1 MRLGGTRMDN
11 VLAAAGERSLAALKD
26 RTRGSA
32 MDRGALC
39 WGARRVSANSG
50 DRVEAAPGFGMCGV
64 RARGENLSRVQLR
77 AMAVEFPEVQ
87 GHPNRLP
94 FEGVLTLVD
103 VASDK
108 APSGSRGHRVVL
120 TREAAEAA
128 LPSLLGMAVGYKA
141 GWDGHD
147 ARQKCGII
155 TSAEVEGRRLTVGGF
170 LFARDFPEFGLKH
183 GLETGRSAEQSPL
196 EGDAMGMSYELADA
210 HVADMWASIWTLTR
224 ATFTGAAILLRE
236 KAAYRGTSFRVK
248 RPGCAGSRG
257 NGTKVH

>member
-1 MRLGGTRMDN
+1 MERDSTWAVGMRAGMSGRGLGERRSGAPRGLDRDGVGCPGTRS
-11 VLAAAGERSLAALKD
+11 GAAL
-26 RTRGSA
+26 RA
-32 MDRGALC
+32 GAEPVRLRSGLC
-39 WGARRVSANSG
+39 GARAQR
-50 DRVEAAPGFGMCGV
+50 EAV
-64 RARGENLSRVQLR
+64 ARLQLH
-77 AMAVEFPEVQ
+77 AMAVEFPEVH

-120 TREAAEAA
+120 TREAAETA

-155 TSAEVEGRRLTVGGF
+155 TAAELDGRRLVVSGF
-170 LFARDFPEFGLKH
+170 LFARDFPEFVREMEKEPG
-183 GLETGRSAEQSPL
+183 GGAF
-196 EGDAMGMSYELADA
+196 GDGSMGMSYELADA
-210 HVADMWASIWTLTR
+210 HVADMRASVWTLTR

-236 KAAYRGTSFRVK
+236 KAAYRSTSFRVK
-248 RPGCAGSRG
+248 RPACAGTRVSA
-257 NGTKVH
+257 KSC

>member
-1 MRLGGTRMDN
+1 MK
-11 VLAAAGERSLAALKD
+11 AATAEAGGERIAD
-26 RTRGSA
+26 RRA
-32 MDRGALC
+32 M
-39 WGARRVSANSG
+39 RRVGEEYGRVRPHYGGASA
-50 DRVEAAPGFGMCGV
+50 AMH
-64 RARGENLSRVQLR
+64 
-77 AMAVEFPEVQ
+77 AMAMELPEVK

-120 TREAAEAA
+120 TRAAAQAA

-155 TSAEVEGRRLTVGGF
+155 TAAELDGRELAVSGY
-170 LFARDFPEFGLKH
+170 LFARDFPEFG
-183 GLETGRSAEQSPL
+183 TGFDLGADTDLGRD
-196 EGDAMGMSYELADA
+196 GAMGMSYELADA
-210 HVADMWASIWTLTR
+210 HVEDMRAPVWTLTQ

-236 KAAYRGTSFRVK
+236 KAAYRATSFRVR
-248 RPGCAGSRG
+248 RPVMAAGRSVRHRR
-257 NGTKVH
+257 TV